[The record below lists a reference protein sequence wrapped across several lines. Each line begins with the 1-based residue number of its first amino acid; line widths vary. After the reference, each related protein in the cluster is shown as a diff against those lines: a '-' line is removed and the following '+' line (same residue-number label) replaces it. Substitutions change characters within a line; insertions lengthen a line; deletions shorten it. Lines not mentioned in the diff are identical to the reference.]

1 MGNLS
6 AIVSSIAPTS
16 EQHCFESR
24 CSLVDTVIGCMHR
37 RIVLIAL
44 AHGLHTDRQ
53 ASLSW
58 ITAANVVILSV
69 HQFAE

>member
-1 MGNLS
+1 
-6 AIVSSIAPTS
+6 
-16 EQHCFESR
+16 
-24 CSLVDTVIGCMHR
+24 MHR